1 MLNGIGSASNGVVC
15 ELIFHCKHNPTSVDA
30 KAQFNLFLGL
40 NVVML
45 PVLWTLY
52 R

>member
-15 ELIFHCKHNPTSVDA
+15 ELIFLCKRNPTSVDA
-30 KAQFNLFLGL
+30 KALFNLFLGL

-45 PVLWTLY
+45 LVLWPLF